1 MSPEE
6 INKGLAEIL
15 SLIYLAIP
23 FKKFKA
29 IKSIHDVFNHRVR
42 SASRKQ
48 NLEQFVS
55 KLCNYF
61 GIQSLPN
68 EVVDIVNVLKPVEE
82 QALKQIYLEHIYIC
96 ALCYLRVEEKRKNKK
111 QKESLYEN

>member
-6 INKGLAEIL
+6 INNKLAEML
-15 SLIYLAIP
+15 SIIYLAIP

-68 EVVDIVNVLKPVEE
+68 EVVNIINTLKPVENI
-82 QALKQIYLEHIYIC
+82 ALKQIYLEHIYIC
-96 ALCYLRVEEKRKNKK
+96 ALCYLKVENKRKKGEIN
-111 QKESLYEN
+111 ED